1 MQPSNNKLNMTLV
14 QAFFLFFFSSSKSL
28 SSEDAQ
34 VRSRIRAS
42 LAATTRYLRAP
53 GRLPRHRIKRKGN
66 DMVVSRFPLSSILP
80 IVSLLH
86 RTAYRM
92 PDLSTSIEHSRQL
105 LSNRIPS
112 EDKPYVEVYA
122 ILLKKG
128 QGKLEG
134 KDGKGKLRMIGTVG
148 APRNEPQGADIGYG
162 LHPDY
167 WRMGYM
173 SEALKLF
180 IGVYW
185 GPGSA

>member
-1 MQPSNNKLNMTLV
+1 
-14 QAFFLFFFSSSKSL
+14 
-28 SSEDAQ
+28 
-34 VRSRIRAS
+34 
-42 LAATTRYLRAP
+42 
-53 GRLPRHRIKRKGN
+53 
-66 DMVVSRFPLSSILP
+66 
-80 IVSLLH
+80 
-86 RTAYRM
+86 M